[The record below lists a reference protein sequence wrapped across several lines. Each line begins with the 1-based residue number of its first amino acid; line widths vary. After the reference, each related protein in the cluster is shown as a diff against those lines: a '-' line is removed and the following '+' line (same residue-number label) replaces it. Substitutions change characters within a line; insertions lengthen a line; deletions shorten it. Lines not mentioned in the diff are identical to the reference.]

1 VSRESVIARARQA
14 TVDLGDFPSKVTI
27 RRKTGNMTTDSRG
40 LQVPEWATVYTDIP
54 CRIAGMARSQSPS
67 RTLDIG
73 GVQVQVSVRTA
84 HLPHDTTDLRDGDL
98 LDVTG
103 ESAGVYQIVESDPAD
118 QQTARRV
125 PVIAAQRPEEWS

>member
-1 VSRESVIARARQA
+1 MSLDAALSAGRMAAESRMLSR
-14 TVDLGDFPSKVTI
+14 VTI
-27 RRKTGNMTTDSRG
+27 RRKVGTTTDSRG
-40 LQVPEWATVYTDIP
+40 LKVPEWVTVYTDLP

-73 GVQVQVSVRTA
+73 GVQVQVSIRTA

-98 LDVTG
+98 LDVSG

-125 PVIAAQRPEEWS
+125 PVVATERPQEWG